1 MERVPSPENPVL
13 DLRKLTGAAIAKKR
27 AESFDRQATV
37 AWLRLLIK
45 QRPEDRVSLA
55 ALEDEADFTM
65 GALWF
70 SERYP
75 ECPIALYTTVVPRMT
90 MEEMLRLGPRGKI
103 AQTLG
108 SGMDGDRPRVVLFSS
123 PVDGMPLMAAHTS
136 SKIEVFSYQIVT
148 RMKAAA
154 GDMLIRL
161 QPAEDVAKHLSAN
174 CGWDV
179 YA

>member
-1 MERVPSPENPVL
+1 MERVPPEF
-13 DLRKLTGAAIAKKR
+13 DLRKLTVAAVAKKK
-27 AESFDRQATV
+27 ADSFDRQATL

-55 ALEDEADFTM
+55 ALENEADFTM
-65 GALWF
+65 GTQWF
-70 SERYP
+70 NDRYP
-75 ECPIALYTTVVPRMT
+75 ECPVAIFTAVVPQMT

-103 AQTLG
+103 AQALG
-108 SGMDGDRPRVVLFSS
+108 CGLDGDRPRIVLFSS

-136 SKIEVFSYQIVT
+136 KNIEIFSYQIAT
-148 RMKAAA
+148 KMKAAT
-154 GDMLIRL
+154 GDMLVRL

-179 YA
+179 YV

>member
-1 MERVPSPENPVL
+1 MERVPPPVF
-13 DLRKLTGAAIAKKR
+13 DLRKLTVAAVAKKR
-27 AESFDRQATV
+27 AESFDRQATA
-37 AWLRLLIK
+37 AWLKLLIK
-45 QRPEDRVSLA
+45 QRPEDRISLA
-55 ALEDEADFTM
+55 TLEDEADFTM
-65 GALWF
+65 GAYWF
-70 SERYP
+70 NDRYP
-75 ECPIALYTTVVPRMT
+75 DCPFSIATAVVPRMT

-103 AQTLG
+103 AQALG
-108 SGMDGDRPRVVLFSS
+108 CGTYGDKPVIVLFSS
-123 PVDGMPLMAAHTS
+123 PVDGMPLMAAHVS
-136 SKIEVFSYQIVT
+136 NKIEVFSYQIVT

>member
-1 MERVPSPENPVL
+1 MERVPSSPGPL
-13 DLRKLTGAAIAKKR
+13 DLRKLTVEAVARKK
-27 AESFDRQATV
+27 ADSFDRQATV

-45 QRPEDRVSLA
+45 QRPEDQVSLA
-55 ALEDEADFTM
+55 ALEDEADVTM
-65 GALWF
+65 GAQWF
-70 SERYP
+70 NDRYP
-75 ECPIALYTTVVPRMT
+75 ACPVALYTAVVPKMT

-103 AQTLG
+103 AQALE

-123 PVDGMPLMAAHTS
+123 PVDGMPLMTAHVS
-136 SKIEVFSYQIVT
+136 NKVEVFSYQIVT
-148 RMKAAA
+148 RMKAAT